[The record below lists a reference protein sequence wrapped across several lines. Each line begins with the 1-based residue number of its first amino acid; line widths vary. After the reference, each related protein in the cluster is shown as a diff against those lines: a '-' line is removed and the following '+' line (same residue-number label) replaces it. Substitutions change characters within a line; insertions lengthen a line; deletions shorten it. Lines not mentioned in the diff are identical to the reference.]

1 MEPNLNDSK
10 SGDFESCPN
19 NVCGDDKSKLG
30 VLAERVANF
39 LGTPT
44 YIFAQTI
51 VIIVWVIWNLSGWKN
66 FDHYPFEFLVLV
78 VSLQAAYAA
87 PLILLAQTR
96 QDVREDRREAAE
108 IAHREKLDED
118 LAERTDQIHHLLTDV
133 HQVTMELDEFIEEVH
148 DNIVRQDSW
157 RKFEEED

>member
-1 MEPNLNDSK
+1 
-10 SGDFESCPN
+10 
-19 NVCGDDKSKLG
+19 LG